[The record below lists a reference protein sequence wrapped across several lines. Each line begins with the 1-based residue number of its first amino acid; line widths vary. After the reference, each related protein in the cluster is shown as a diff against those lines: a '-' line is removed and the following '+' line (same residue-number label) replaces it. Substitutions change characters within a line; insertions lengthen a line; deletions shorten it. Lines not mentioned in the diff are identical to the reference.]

1 MGVGE
6 WIVVGISIVIG
17 AWFLIGSYLNN
28 RRSQAVLVWLVD
40 GASELGKISAAR
52 FLASTGAGIRAM
64 IKLENGPVAQ
74 IEVIMGLIRRENLP
88 LWLFQ
93 LVTKKSDLLTLNFT
107 LQKKPQHELWAF
119 QVKKASALVEQANRG
134 QKSALDFQEETLNHR
149 LYTRQKSDEN
159 LSTLVK
165 TYLEKHPQVLILAY
179 QLKAPNLTIAEP
191 IQAVMTVSA
200 KEFFSSINQ
209 SLL

>member
-6 WIVVGISIVIG
+6 WIVVGLSIVIA

-40 GASELGKISAAR
+40 GASALGKVSAAR
-52 FLASTGAGIRAM
+52 FLAPTSAGFRAM
-64 IKLENGPVAQ
+64 IKLENGPAAQ
-74 IEVIMGLIRRENLP
+74 IEVVMSLLRRENLP

-93 LVTKKSDLLTLNFT
+93 LITHKPDLLTLNFT

-119 QVKKASALVEQANRG
+119 QVKKASTLLEQANRG
-134 QKSALDFQEETLNHR
+134 QKSALEFLEGTLNHR
-149 LYTRQKSDEN
+149 LYARQKSDEF
-159 LSTLVK
+159 LSTQIK
-165 TYLEKHPQVLILAY
+165 AYLEKHPRVLILAY
-179 QLKAPNLTIAEP
+179 QVKAPNLTFAEP
-191 IQAVMTVSA
+191 IPSVMSVSA
-200 KEFFSSINQ
+200 KEFFVSINQ